1 MIRTSDITSVTEH
14 RQNLREH
21 LDRVKRTGR
30 PLFITANGEAE
41 AVVLSPMAF
50 DALMEQVELAKSLE
64 VLDRSMAEVRAGRGR
79 PLKEAVREIA
89 AELGLKLER

>member
-1 MIRTSDITSVTEH
+1 MVRSTDITSVTEH

-30 PLFITANGEAE
+30 PLFITTNGEAE
-41 AVVLSPMAF
+41 AVVLSPAAF
-50 DALMEQVELAKSLE
+50 DELVEQAEMTRSLE
-64 VLDRSMAEVRAGRGR
+64 VLDRSMEEVRAGRGR
-79 PLKEAVREIA
+79 PLEQAVREIA